1 MQLIT
6 ATGDRGS
13 IPQVCASFS
22 ERSDEEPGIQVTE
35 VSTSSRKEL
44 MGELV
49 PEHVQRGGAEE
60 GWEDMGGE
68 LCHFGIK
75 SQARLLE

>member
-1 MQLIT
+1 M
-6 ATGDRGS
+6 
-13 IPQVCASFS
+13 PASL
-22 ERSDEEPGIQVTE
+22 RDQTKEPGIQVTE

>member
-1 MQLIT
+1 MP
-6 ATGDRGS
+6 GS
-13 IPQVCASFS
+13 LRNQKKEIGTQ
-22 ERSDEEPGIQVTE
+22 GTE
-35 VSTSSRKEL
+35 VSTSSRKEP

-49 PEHVQRGGAEE
+49 PGHVQGGGAEE